1 MTCRLVIP
9 VSRRSI
15 SSRSST
21 LPCWMFCLYTMLQ
34 PVTSRTR
41 SRKAIRNIKRYHPV
55 DSGQNDTICSPKIGV
70 NRMSEETRELRRAGL
85 KVTLPRLRIL
95 QLLEAATQ
103 KHVTADDVHRL
114 LIDQGEDIGLATVYR
129 VLNQFESAGLVR
141 KHMFDD
147 GSGRAP
153 QACYELEEGE
163 HHDHMVDLETGEI
176 VDHSLV
182 LYVRKGAGRK
192 RR

>member
-1 MTCRLVIP
+1 
-9 VSRRSI
+9 
-15 SSRSST
+15 
-21 LPCWMFCLYTMLQ
+21 
-34 PVTSRTR
+34 
-41 SRKAIRNIKRYHPV
+41 
-55 DSGQNDTICSPKIGV
+55 
-70 NRMSEETRELRRAGL
+70 MSEETRELRRAGL

-95 QLLEAATQ
+95 QLLDGATQ

-153 QACYELEEGE
+153 QACYELEEGD
-163 HHDHMVDLETGEI
+163 HHDHMVDLETGEVMEFFDEEI
-176 VDHSLV
+176 ERLQEEIATRHGYEIIDHSLV
-182 LYVRKGAGRK
+182 LYVRKGDRK
-192 RR
+192 KPR

>member
-1 MTCRLVIP
+1 
-9 VSRRSI
+9 
-15 SSRSST
+15 
-21 LPCWMFCLYTMLQ
+21 
-34 PVTSRTR
+34 
-41 SRKAIRNIKRYHPV
+41 
-55 DSGQNDTICSPKIGV
+55 
-70 NRMSEETRELRRAGL
+70 MSEETRELRRAGL

-95 QLLEAATQ
+95 QLLDAATQ

-129 VLNQFESAGLVR
+129 VLNQFETAGLVR

-153 QACYELEEGE
+153 QACYELEEGD
-163 HHDHMVDLETGEI
+163 HHDHMVDLETGEVVEFFDEDI
-176 VDHSLV
+176 ERLQEQIAARHGFEIIDHALV
-182 LYVRKGAGRK
+182 LYVRKSAGKK

>member
-1 MTCRLVIP
+1 
-9 VSRRSI
+9 
-15 SSRSST
+15 
-21 LPCWMFCLYTMLQ
+21 
-34 PVTSRTR
+34 
-41 SRKAIRNIKRYHPV
+41 
-55 DSGQNDTICSPKIGV
+55 
-70 NRMSEETRELRRAGL
+70 MSEETQELRRAGL

-95 QLLEAATQ
+95 QLLDGATQ

-153 QACYELEEGE
+153 QACYELDEGE
-163 HHDHMVDLETGEI
+163 HHDHMVDLESGEVI
-176 VDHSLV
+176 EFYDDQIEKLQDEIAERHGYEIIDHSLV
-182 LYVRKGAGRK
+182 LYVRK
-192 RR
+192 RRADKKN